1 LTCSGKE
8 KVSFLQ
14 WSVTRHKQYFR
25 AEPFLRVVNQDK
37 IDNGLGGESILFW
50 YFLSYIFSVIFFLET
65 QKAVEMDMELDG
77 KGSEEDLGGTGRGEC
92 DQNIL
97 YEGKLSKLEKLK

>member
-1 LTCSGKE
+1 
-8 KVSFLQ
+8 
-14 WSVTRHKQYFR
+14 
-25 AEPFLRVVNQDK
+25 
-37 IDNGLGGESILFW
+37 
-50 YFLSYIFSVIFFLET
+50 
-65 QKAVEMDMELDG
+65 MDMELDG